1 MTASDAGT
9 AYKLADCCQP
19 IPGDSVLGFL
29 ADDGT
34 VIVHKINCDIAVKLQ
49 SSFGNRIV
57 SADWATQQVLSFLAS
72 IEISGIDKMGVLRE
86 IVKVITDDYSIN
98 IKNMNIQTKDGI
110 FKGTFSVYVHN
121 TEDLNN
127 LCLNLLK
134 IKSVKS
140 VKRID

>member
-1 MTASDAGT
+1 
-9 AYKLADCCQP
+9 
-19 IPGDSVLGFL
+19 
-29 ADDGT
+29 
-34 VIVHKINCDIAVKLQ
+34 
-49 SSFGNRIV
+49 
-57 SADWATQQVLSFLAS
+57 
-72 IEISGIDKMGVLRE
+72 MGVLRE